1 MARCSKRGKPRQL
14 TFTLTSHINSNLYD
28 LLLFKIIYLDLSFNL
43 GIRIVTDGSG
53 KSDEYSCSEVTSN
66 GKN

>member
-1 MARCSKRGKPRQL
+1 MIYYIL
-14 TFTLTSHINSNLYD
+14 
-28 LLLFKIIYLDLSFNL
+28 KIIYLDLSFNL